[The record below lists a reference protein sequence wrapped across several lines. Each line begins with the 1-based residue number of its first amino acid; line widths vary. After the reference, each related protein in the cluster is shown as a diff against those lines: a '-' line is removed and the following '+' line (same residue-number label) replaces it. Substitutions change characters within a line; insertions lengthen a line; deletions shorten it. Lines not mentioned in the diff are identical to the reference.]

1 MRKTLVGPN
10 NTPAQKLSTS
20 RLLLAA
26 TAAFSTY
33 FCMYAFRKP
42 FTAATFQGQEVFG
55 LGLKTVL
62 VVSQVLGYMVSKF
75 IGIKV
80 ISEMR
85 REYRA
90 LSIIGLILASEL
102 ALVGFAFVPVPLKV
116 VMMFLNGLPLGMVF
130 GLVLGY
136 LEGRIQTEALSA
148 ALCASF
154 ISSSGVVKSVG
165 QWLMLDVGVSEYV
178 MPMVAGLIFFPP
190 LLISVWLLQTTP
202 PPDQAD
208 QNVRRERKAMDA
220 TERRQFLMAYGPGL
234 TLLVFVFVALT
245 VIRTIRDDF
254 GVEIW
259 RDLGVSET
267 PSVFAKAETL
277 VAIAVTALNALAIW
291 IRSNL
296 VALRVTVV
304 LMSAGFALVG
314 GSVLFQI
321 AGDASPFAFMV
332 ACGIG
337 LYVPYVAYHTT
348 IFERLIAAS
357 RRPCNLGFLMY
368 VADAVGYLGYAVVIL
383 LKTWLGG
390 SVTVLPFFLWALAIV
405 AGLSIVA
412 LLAAMI
418 YFEWA
423 LAGERQEEPAVRSI
437 EATEGLA
444 PVE

>member
-1 MRKTLVGPN
+1 MDSS
-10 NTPAQKLSTS
+10 NTPVQRLSNA

-26 TAAFSTY
+26 AAAFFTY

-42 FTAATFQGQEVFG
+42 FTAATFQGQEIFG

-90 LSIIGLILASEL
+90 VAIVGLILASEL
-102 ALVGFAFVPVPLKV
+102 ALIGFALVPVPLKV

-165 QWLMLDVGVSEYV
+165 QWLMLDAGIGEYV
-178 MPMVAGLIFFPP
+178 MPMVAGLIFLPP
-190 LLISVWLLQTTP
+190 LLISVWVLQTTP
-202 PPDQAD
+202 PPDEAD
-208 QNVRRERKAMDA
+208 RRLRRERKAMDGS
-220 TERRQFLMAYGPGL
+220 ERRQFLAAYGPGL
-234 TLLVFVFVALT
+234 GLLVLVFVALT

-254 GVEIW
+254 GVEIF

-267 PSVFAKAETL
+267 PSIFARVETL
-277 VAIAVTALNALAIW
+277 VAIVVTALNGLAIW
-291 IRSNL
+291 IRNNL
-296 VALRVTVV
+296 VALRVTVA
-304 LMSAGFALVG
+304 LMCVAFAVVV
-314 GSVLFQI
+314 GSVFFQV
-321 AGDASPFAFMV
+321 AGSVSPFGFMV

-357 RRPCNLGFLMY
+357 HRPCNLGFLMY

-383 LKTWLGG
+383 LKTAL
-390 SVTVLPFFLWALAIV
+390 SDSIAVLPFFLWTLAIV
-405 AGLSIVA
+405 AVLSIVA

-418 YFEWA
+418 YFERK
-423 LAGERQEEPAVRSI
+423 L
-437 EATEGLA
+437 ATERPETHAAPTLPATEELA
-444 PVE
+444 PVK